1 MSCEVKTYLDEKKAD
16 TLKEAAV
23 LADDY
28 VLTHKG
34 VFNQCTPTV
43 THLDHRAPPFF
54 PNNHGQKQNNVREN
68 GKNQHLNARGRQRNS
83 PSQLDQSVTTVKRRG
98 M

>member
-16 TLKEAAV
+16 MLKEAAV

-34 VFNQCTPTV
+34 TFSQRTTV
-43 THLDHRAPPFF
+43 SQLDQRAPPFF
-54 PNNHGQKQNNVREN
+54 PNNHRQKQNNAKGN
-68 GKNQHLNARGRQRNS
+68 GKNHHPNAQGMWQRYT
-83 PSQLDQSVTTVKRRG
+83 PFPPRPQCYYVL
-98 M
+98 